1 MKDVVI
7 SFKAEDD
14 IRDRLKELAAKRD
27 VSVSQIIREALK
39 LYFQEVVNN
48 G

>member
-7 SFKAEDD
+7 SFKAEED

-27 VSVSQIIREALK
+27 VPVSQIIRDAIKQYFKEA
-39 LYFQEVVNN
+39 ENN